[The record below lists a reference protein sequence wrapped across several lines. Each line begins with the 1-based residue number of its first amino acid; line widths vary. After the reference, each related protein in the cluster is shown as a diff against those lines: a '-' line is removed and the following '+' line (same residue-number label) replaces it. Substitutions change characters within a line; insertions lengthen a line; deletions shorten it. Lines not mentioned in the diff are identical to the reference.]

1 MTLAATDKT
10 TELTGQ
16 IYISSSN
23 PFDSSDATRLIER
36 NAHGGIDFC
45 GPSENAACVS
55 PAVGVV
61 LDDVLVENNA
71 GYGVSLSDVSP
82 YYGPTNY
89 LGFINAAG
97 YRSAC
102 LTGNTGVPG
111 DPITDT
117 NTHVPTSLPPPYR
130 TPLNDADFHGNPCPA
145 SGGKTPAL
153 SHIPGWLW

>member
-1 MTLAATDKT
+1 MTFAATNT
-10 TELTGQ
+10 PAQQTGQ

-23 PFDSSDATRLIER
+23 PWDSSDATRLIEG
-36 NAHGGIDFC
+36 NGHGGIDFC
-45 GPSENAACVS
+45 GPSENPSACNS

-61 LDDVLVENNA
+61 LDDVLVRNNA
-71 GYGVSLSDVSP
+71 GYGVSLSNVSY

-89 LGFINAAG
+89 LGFINAVG

-102 LTGNTGVPG
+102 LTGNSGVPP

-117 NTHVPTSLPPPYR
+117 NTNVPTTLPYR
-130 TPLNDADFHGNPCPA
+130 IPMNDADFHGNSCPA
-145 SGGKTPAL
+145 SGVTTPAL